1 MTSLLIAVVVL
12 TLLALI
18 VLALR
23 SPKAIPSFSFT
34 PNNRRR
40 RYLISSNL
48 LKIKARRKEKK
59 RH

>member
-23 SPKAIPSFSFT
+23 SPKAVPAFSFT

-40 RYLISSNL
+40 RYLVSSNL
-48 LKIKARRKEKK
+48 LRIKARKKEKK